1 MSAESAIEVRGV
13 EHRYGDRTALAGVT
27 LQVVEGA
34 IFGLLGPNGGGK
46 TTLFRLLST
55 LLPIQAGEISIFD
68 RRVDRD
74 AGEVRRLLGVTFQSP
89 SLDRKLTVRENLTHQ
104 GHLYGLKGSDLSGR
118 IDAALE
124 RFKVSDRARERVE
137 TLSGGLQRRVEIA
150 KGLLHHPK
158 VLMLDEPSTG
168 LDPGSRQEMWGH
180 LERLR
185 QETGVTI
192 LVTTH
197 LMDEAERC
205 DQLAIIDRG
214 KIVAEGKPAELRSS
228 IGGDCLTIQTR
239 TPEELKEKLADELN
253 LTAQRVGEALR
264 LEDPNGAQL
273 VGRVMERFG
282 SEIQSISLGKPTLE
296 DVFLQ
301 RTGHRFDQEG
311 S

>member
-55 LLPIQAGEISIFD
+55 LLPIQAGEISIFG

-158 VLMLDEPSTG
+158 VLLLDEPSTG
-168 LDPGSRQEMWGH
+168 LDPGARQEMWGH

-239 TPEELKEKLADELN
+239 TPEELKEKLSDELN

-301 RTGHRFDQEG
+301 RTGHRFEQEG